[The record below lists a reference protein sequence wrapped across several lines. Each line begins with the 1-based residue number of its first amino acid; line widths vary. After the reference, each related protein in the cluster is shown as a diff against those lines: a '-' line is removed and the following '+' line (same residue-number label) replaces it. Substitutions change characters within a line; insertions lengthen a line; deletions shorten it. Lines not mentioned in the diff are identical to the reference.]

1 MLEASKIPGRF
12 YRNSGPCDILSIAL
26 DTKEPPGRA
35 RGIGVNVPH
44 KRAFT
49 LSKEERLSMKK
60 ARSEMKQ
67 NALFEKLKKEI
78 YPAVRKDVEESMMM
92 QKTLTLTDSQQM
104 GGEAGMEDAAYCAT
118 TLHKSSC
125 ASADPSDTETA
136 AARDDAISDLSGMKD
151 RLKGV
156 LTHYE
161 GTLKCATAWVCP
173 PFLEDGLFLD
183 NVPLKP
189 GCVKCYVTEVKPG
202 FNEFA
207 LKNVLGDFDE
217 QRTLGE
223 TLLHHIQWPRKEIEF
238 IDEIPEA
245 PPRATTVAPQ
255 PVTLSLPQ
263 QLSRADASTCDQPA
277 RLCGVH
283 AMSSSAPKQ
292 PVARPTTADDAPP
305 VQMPAAEAAGGD
317 PAAAHAQQT
326 NLVEQT
332 AKQSDASEPPA
343 KQSVGPEPT
352 AHQSVGPQ
360 SRDQHTNASALPAQQ
375 TNALARPPQH
385 TDKLA
390 PPAQKPD
397 IASTHGQQSDASAPT
412 AQQSVTAAPP
422 AQRSGID
429 KPSAKQSVQASPSAR

>member
-1 MLEASKIPGRF
+1 
-12 YRNSGPCDILSIAL
+12 
-26 DTKEPPGRA
+26 
-35 RGIGVNVPH
+35 
-44 KRAFT
+44 
-49 LSKEERLSMKK
+49 
-60 ARSEMKQ
+60 
-67 NALFEKLKKEI
+67 
-78 YPAVRKDVEESMMM
+78 
-92 QKTLTLTDSQQM
+92 
-104 GGEAGMEDAAYCAT
+104 MEDAAYCAT

-183 NVPLKP
+183 NVPLKS

-255 PVTLSLPQ
+255 PVTLSL
-263 QLSRADASTCDQPA
+263 L
-277 RLCGVH
+277 
-283 AMSSSAPKQ
+283 
-292 PVARPTTADDAPP
+292 
-305 VQMPAAEAAGGD
+305 E
-317 PAAAHAQQT
+317 
-326 NLVEQT
+326 
-332 AKQSDASEPPA
+332 
-343 KQSVGPEPT
+343 
-352 AHQSVGPQ
+352 
-360 SRDQHTNASALPAQQ
+360 
-375 TNALARPPQH
+375 
-385 TDKLA
+385 
-390 PPAQKPD
+390 
-397 IASTHGQQSDASAPT
+397 
-412 AQQSVTAAPP
+412 
-422 AQRSGID
+422 
-429 KPSAKQSVQASPSAR
+429 